1 MVRATVDI
9 EAARRREFEEL
20 LAPHLDLLM
29 GFAMRL
35 THHHP
40 DAEDLIQ
47 EALFRAYRGLDGF
60 ERGTNFKAWLFRIV
74 TNAFISRRRT
84 AARSP
89 KIVDLTAA
97 GDVADQGDA
106 GAATTEEALHDELRD
121 SSTDWSRI
129 YSAHVE
135 DDVKRAL
142 DDLPPEFRIPLLL
155 SGLGGMRYQEIADTL
170 QVPIGTVMSRLFRA
184 RQRLRRSLRD
194 RFEAI
199 EAKDAHAADAV
210 PADQGGS
217 S

>member
-1 MVRATVDI
+1 VVRATVEI

-20 LAPHLDLLM
+20 LSPHLDLLM

-47 EALFRAYRGLDGF
+47 ESLFRAYRGLDGF

-74 TNAFISRRRT
+74 TNAFISRKRT

-89 KIVDLTAA
+89 KIVDLAAA
-97 GDVADQGDA
+97 GDVADHGDA
-106 GAATTEEALHDELRD
+106 SAATTEEALHDELKD
-121 SSTDWSRI
+121 SSTDWTKV
-129 YSAHVE
+129 YAAHVE

-142 DDLPPEFRIPLLL
+142 DDLPAEFRIPLLL

-194 RFEAI
+194 RFEALD
-199 EAKDAHAADAV
+199 EADDTVK
-210 PADQGGS
+210 ADQRGPA
-217 S
+217 

>member
-1 MVRATVDI
+1 MVRASVEL

-40 DAEDLIQ
+40 DAEDLLQ
-47 EALFRAYRGLDGF
+47 ESLFRAYRGLDGF

-89 KIVDLTAA
+89 KIVDIAAA
-97 GDVADQGDA
+97 GDVAERGDA
-106 GAATTEEALHDELRD
+106 AAATTEEALHDELKD
-121 SSTDWSRI
+121 SSTDWTKV
-129 YSAHVE
+129 YAAHVE

-194 RFEAI
+194 RLEAL
-199 EAKDAHAADAV
+199 EGAEGQAV

-217 S
+217 Q